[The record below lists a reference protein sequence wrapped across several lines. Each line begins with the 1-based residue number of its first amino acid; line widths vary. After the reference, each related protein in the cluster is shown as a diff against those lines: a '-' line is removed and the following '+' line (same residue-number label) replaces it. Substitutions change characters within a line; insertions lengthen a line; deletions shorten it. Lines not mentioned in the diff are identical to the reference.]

1 MFLNEAEIRKI
12 IRLRLLKEQEDTFK
26 KVSTKELGDDKQKGG
41 EVAAEVGMATLAGV
55 GTAVGAAE
63 IASLS
68 SVGALAA
75 QGATAAAASGPPGW
89 AIAAGVAAAAGVAYL
104 FLDEGDVG
112 AKVASILDGT
122 WGAKTQKELSK
133 IEEETKKKLS
143 EAGMDDQLEN
153 FPSLQHAALKSS
165 DYRGWA
171 KEFYEATKGSG
182 DLAFGMGTD
191 EDAIRDTIRK
201 VGAKGSL
208 MDLAITSVVFF
219 KEYNKPLI
227 KVLQEELS
235 DEKSLTFTG
244 DMKTYVRNPIDE
256 IENVICWIDG
266 NGKRECFSEE
276 ELKKWIKET
285 DKIIKEGG
293 VDDDDVTIIDP
304 NTLDGNLVQ
313 KIQYVMNKYS
323 ERENLGLQISED
335 GSWGPKTDGLWE
347 KFLNHVVVNHSTF
360 KGIEALQQFK
370 DGFHSWESVSVA
382 SVSTYPGYTS
392 NMKGCLAFV
401 TDGYNGNTDYG
412 EGKLKIEGGGGV
424 VPTPSK
430 RKKVTTPDSDD
441 QGLNIPQGGETGSGL
456 VPKVRVTLAGQ
467 GKDTLESIG
476 FPAGTSDNLVSTVA
490 TRVRGTISGGVIN
503 LTVVVN
509 KDGVVRSVRVA
520 PGQRRNPINRQFEN
534 LRNVVRRFLEKAGNA
549 DNEQIT
555 PSRTK
560 RMKINPNRN
569 SRKFELVLD
578 FPAGTY

>member
-1 MFLNEAEIRKI
+1 MFLNEDEIRKV
-12 IRLRLLKEQEDTFK
+12 IRLRLLREQEETFK

-41 EVAAEVGMATLAGV
+41 EVAAEVGIATLAGV

-63 IASLS
+63 VAGLS
-68 SVGALAA
+68 SISALAA
-75 QGATAAAASGPPGW
+75 QGATAAAAGGPPGW

-143 EAGMDDQLEN
+143 EAGMDAQLEN
-153 FPSLQHAALKSS
+153 FPSLQHSALKAS
-165 DYRGWA
+165 DYKGWA

-219 KEYNKPLI
+219 KEYKKPLI

-235 DEKSLTFTG
+235 DEKSISFTG
-244 DMKTYVRNPIDE
+244 DMKTYVRDPIDE

-266 NGKRECFSEE
+266 NGQRKCYSEE
-276 ELKKWIKET
+276 ELKKWIEET
-285 DKIIKEGG
+285 DKIIKSGG
-293 VDDDDVTIIDP
+293 DDDITIIDP

-313 KIQYVMNKYS
+313 KIQFIMNKYS
-323 ERENLGLQISED
+323 ERENLGLKISED
-335 GSWGPKTDGLWE
+335 GSWGPKTDKLWE
-347 KFLNHVVVNHSTF
+347 KFLNHVVVNHTIF
-360 KGIEALQQFK
+360 KGIESLKPFNS
-370 DGFHSWESVSVA
+370 GFHPWGDVSSA
-382 SVSTYPGYTS
+382 TLSTYPGYTA
-392 NMKGCLAFV
+392 NTKGCLAFV

-412 EGKLKIEGGGGV
+412 EGKLKIKGGGGGI
-424 VPTPSK
+424 PGPSK
-430 RKKVTTPDSDD
+430 RKRVTTPDSDD
-441 QGLNIPQGGETGSGL
+441 QGIKTPDSTSTTGTGL
-456 VPKVRVTLAGQ
+456 VPNVRITLAGP

-476 FPAGTSDNLVSTVA
+476 FPANTSDNLVSTVA
-490 TRVRGTISGGVIN
+490 TRVKGTISGGIIN

-549 DNEQIT
+549 DNEKIT
-555 PSRTK
+555 PSRSK
-560 RMKINPNRN
+560 RNKLNLNRK
-569 SRKFELVLD
+569 SRKFELILD